1 MFEGDKTV
9 SPTKKAVKKKDT
21 EPKKI
26 AKQIR
31 FKKPFAANIPGQL
44 SDTIRSISPNNAKSY
59 YYREGQ
65 VPGVG
70 CPVLP
75 NELSFT
81 KEPKLDENGEQET
94 KRTIRNGNE
103 VFVSLTY
110 NKPMWLYDALIKGGV
125 AEPINMRS
133 PINDGTSQEDILLQ
147 VEMDSGIAQ
156 EELDTIYRDYGARTI
171 AEKMK
176 VLDSLSTAQA
186 DQEEQ
191 VAF

>member
-31 FKKPFAANIPGQL
+31 FKKSFAANIPGEL
-44 SDTIRSISPNNAKSY
+44 SDNIKSISPDNAKSY
-59 YYREGQ
+59 FYREGQ

-81 KEPKLDENGEQET
+81 KEPKLDEDGEQET

-103 VFVSLTY
+103 VFVNLTY
-110 NKPMWLYDALIKGGV
+110 SKSIWLYDALIKGGV
-125 AEPINMRS
+125 AEPINLRT
-133 PINDGTSQEDILLQ
+133 PIESGDSMEDILLQ
-147 VEMDSGIAQ
+147 REAESSVGQ
-156 EELDTIYRDYGARTI
+156 EELDKIYRDYGARTI
-171 AEKMK
+171 NEKLQ
-176 VLDSLSTAQA
+176 VIADLETAQ
-186 DQEEQ
+186 ETIETG
-191 VAF
+191 

>member
-31 FKKPFAANIPGQL
+31 FKKSFAANIPGEL
-44 SDTIRSISPNNAKSY
+44 SDNIKSISRDNARSY
-59 YYREGQ
+59 FYREGQ

-70 CPVLP
+70 CPTLP
-75 NELSFT
+75 NRLSST
-81 KEPKLDENGEQET
+81 DEPKLDENGEQET
-94 KRTIRNGNE
+94 ERIIRNGNE
-103 VFVSLTY
+103 VFVNLTY
-110 NKPMWLYDALIKGGV
+110 RKPMWLYDALIKGGV
-125 AEPINMRS
+125 AEPISMRS
-133 PINDGTSQEDILLQ
+133 PINEGTSQEDILLQ
-147 VEMDSGIAQ
+147 VELDSGIAQ

-176 VLDSLSTAQA
+176 GIVYGGKKK
-186 DQEEQ
+186 
-191 VAF
+191 AFS